1 MTKLIEILNLGI
13 AYAGRTGWTDVVEG
27 VCFDIARGETFGLVG
42 ESGCGKSTVAYRLL
56 GYGAANSRVQTGQV
70 LFEGTDLLKLD
81 ARSLAKLRGNRI
93 ALVPQ
98 NPTTALSPGMRVGQ
112 QIREMILTHR
122 ALPDGTSMENRI
134 IELFALVGLPD
145 VSRRYP
151 HELSG
156 GQQQRVTIAMAV
168 ACNPDLLVLDE
179 PTTGLDVTTQRQIIQ
194 LLSDLRSR
202 IGMAMLYVTHDL
214 ALLAQIADR
223 IGVMYAGKLVEVA
236 PCEQLLTHPAH
247 PYSRGLIASIPTVQ
261 HGHNGARGLR
271 GMLRRDQM
279 AEGCKFEPRCDFAKP
294 ACRSTPQHLI
304 PVADAQSVACMRWSD
319 VAAAQPPTPAPVI
332 ALGRKRQAQT
342 LLSVDKLS
350 LSYAQSGWFT
360 EWLGKKTIP
369 IARDIDLELHSG
381 EIVALVGES
390 GSGKSTIARAISGRL
405 APVSG
410 SISVDGQTLAPT
422 LAGRS
427 VQQLKQIQ
435 YIFQNPD
442 ASLNPRRSIQA
453 ILERPLHHFGIELK
467 PDTLESVLESVG
479 LHAGYLNRFPE
490 QLSGGERQRV
500 AIARAL
506 LVSPKLLICDEI
518 LSALD
523 VSVQTRIVE
532 LLLALKEQ
540 HSVAMLFIS
549 HDLAVV
555 RQLADKVAVLYRG
568 ELMQMVDTDA
578 LFDSPLHPYT
588 EMLLHAAPGL
598 CKDDFVPQPPA
609 MPGSVSVAGKGCPLA
624 GRCPRQVGALCAES
638 SPPSQKTQSGFIRC
652 HIPVAELPHQTE
664 ESPRQTGSGVNPP
677 PVELRLY
684 QEKSLQQRDQT
695 RLN

>member
-1 MTKLIEILNLGI
+1 MNNNKGVATMTKLIEIRNLGI
-13 AYAGRTGWTDVVEG
+13 AYGGQTGWTDVVEG
-27 VCFDIARGETFGLVG
+27 VCLEIARGETFGLVG

-70 LFEGTDLLKLD
+70 LFEGTDLLQLD
-81 ARSLAKLRGNRI
+81 ARSLADLRGNRI

-112 QIREMILTHR
+112 QIREMILTHH
-122 ALPDGTSMENRI
+122 ALPDGISMENRI
-134 IELFALVGLPD
+134 TELFALVGLPD

-168 ACNPDLLVLDE
+168 SCNPDLLVLDE

-236 PCEQLLTHPAH
+236 PCEQLLSHPAH
-247 PYSRGLIASIPTVQ
+247 PYSRGLIASIPSVL
-261 HGHNGARGLR
+261 HGHAAGRGLR

-279 AEGCKFEPRCDFAKP
+279 AEGCKFEPRCDFATA
-294 ACRSTPQHLI
+294 ACRSTPQVLV
-304 PVADAQSVACMRWSD
+304 PVADAQSVACMRWFEIADTQNS
-319 VAAAQPPTPAPVI
+319 PPSATI
-332 ALGRKRQAQT
+332 ALRPKQESAS
-342 LLSVDKLS
+342 LLSVDNLS

-360 EWLGKKTIP
+360 ELLGKRTVP
-369 IARDIDLELHSG
+369 IARDIDLELRAG

-405 APVSG
+405 APKSG
-410 SISVDGQTLAPT
+410 TISIDGHLLEPT

-427 VQQLKQIQ
+427 VQQLRQIQ

-442 ASLNPRRSIQA
+442 ASLNPRRSVRA
-453 ILERPLHHFGIELK
+453 ILQRPLQHFRIESA
-467 PDTLESVLESVG
+467 PETLETALESVG

-506 LVSPKLLICDEI
+506 LVNPKLLICDEI

-523 VSVQTRIVE
+523 VSVQTKIVE
-532 LLLALKEQ
+532 LLVALKEQ

-555 RQLADKVAVLYRG
+555 RQLADRVAVLYHG

-578 LFDSPLHPYT
+578 LFSSPLHPYT
-588 EMLLHAAPGL
+588 EMLLLAAPGL
-598 CKDDFVPQPPA
+598 RKDDYVPKPPA
-609 MPGSVSVAGKGCPLA
+609 IPGSQSIAGKGCPLA
-624 GRCPRQVGALCAES
+624 GRCPRQIGVICAES
-638 SPPSQKTQSGFIRC
+638 RPPSQRTQSGFIRC
-652 HIPVAELPHQTE
+652 HIPIAELTDQTE
-664 ESPRQTGSGVNPP
+664 DSASAGRKQVSGVASPP
-677 PVELRLY
+677 LPFR
-684 QEKSLQQRDQT
+684 SRG
-695 RLN
+695 

>member
-1 MTKLIEILNLGI
+1 MTKLIEIRNLGI
-13 AYAGRTGWTDVVEG
+13 AYGGHAGWTDVVEG
-27 VCFDIARGETFGLVG
+27 VCLEIARGETFGLVG

-56 GYGAANSRVQTGQV
+56 GYGAANSRVQTGEV
-70 LFEGTDLLKLD
+70 LFEGIDLLKLD
-81 ARSLAKLRGNRI
+81 ASSLARLRGNRI

-112 QIREMILTHR
+112 QIREMILTHL
-122 ALPDGTSMENRI
+122 ALPERMSMEQRI
-134 IELFALVGLPD
+134 RDLFALVGLPD

-168 ACNPDLLVLDE
+168 SCNPDLLVLDE

-236 PCEQLLTHPAH
+236 PCDRLLSNPAH
-247 PYSRGLIASIPTVQ
+247 PYSRGLIASIPTIM
-261 HGHNGARGLR
+261 HGHRGGRGLR
-271 GMLRRDQM
+271 GVLRRDQM
-279 AEGCKFEPRCDFAKP
+279 AEGCKFEPRCDFAT
-294 ACRSTPQHLI
+294 ATCRSTPQQLI
-304 PVADAQSVACMRWSD
+304 PVADEQSVACMRWSD
-319 VAAAQPPTPAPVI
+319 IVDTADSIPSSISGLRP
-332 ALGRKRQAQT
+332 KRQAAR
-342 LLSVDKLS
+342 LLSVEHLS
-350 LSYAQSGWFT
+350 LSYAPAGWFS
-360 EWLGKKTIP
+360 ELLGKTPIP
-369 IARDIDLELHSG
+369 IARDIDLELGAG

-405 APVSG
+405 PPRSG
-410 SISVDGQTLAPT
+410 TIRVAAKELEPT
-422 LAGRS
+422 LAQRS
-427 VQQLKQIQ
+427 VEQLRQIQ

-442 ASLNPRRSIQA
+442 ASLNPRRSVRA
-453 ILERPLHHFGIELK
+453 ILERPLQHFGIASTPEK
-467 PDTLESVLESVG
+467 FESALENVG

-506 LVSPKLLICDEI
+506 LVNPELLICDEI

-523 VSVQTRIVE
+523 VSVQTKIVE
-532 LLLALKEQ
+532 LLLVLKEQ
-540 HSVAMLFIS
+540 HGVAMLFIS

-555 RQLADKVAVLYRG
+555 RQLADRVAVLYRG

-578 LFDSPLHPYT
+578 LFNSPLHPYT
-588 EMLLHAAPGL
+588 EMLLGAAPGL
-598 CKDDFVPQPPA
+598 SKDEYVPKPPA
-609 MPGSVSVAGKGCPLA
+609 MPDSQSIAGRGCPLA

-638 SPPSQKTQSGFIRC
+638 RPPSQITQSGFIRC
-652 HIPVAELPHQTE
+652 HIPLAELAQGTTDSANTRPTQV
-664 ESPRQTGSGVNPP
+664 SGVPP
-677 PVELRLY
+677 LLRL
-684 QEKSLQQRDQT
+684 QT
-695 RLN
+695 RA

>member
-1 MTKLIEILNLGI
+1 MNNNKGIATMTKLIEIRNLGI
-13 AYAGRTGWTDVVEG
+13 AYGGQTGWTDVVEG
-27 VCFDIARGETFGLVG
+27 VCLEIARGETFGLVG

-70 LFEGTDLLKLD
+70 LFEGTDLLQLD
-81 ARSLAKLRGNRI
+81 ARSLADLRGNRI
-93 ALVPQ
+93 ALIPQ

-122 ALPDGTSMENRI
+122 ALPDGISMEQRI

-168 ACNPDLLVLDE
+168 SCNPDLLVLDE
-179 PTTGLDVTTQRQIIQ
+179 PTTGLDVTTQRQIIR
-194 LLSDLRSR
+194 LLSDLRRR

-223 IGVMYAGKLVEVA
+223 IGVMYAGQLVEVA
-236 PCEQLLTHPAH
+236 PCEQLLAHPAH
-247 PYSRGLIASIPTVQ
+247 PYSRGLIASIPSVL
-261 HGHNGARGLR
+261 HGHAAGRGLR

-279 AEGCKFEPRCDFAKP
+279 AEGCKFEPRCDFAT
-294 ACRSTPQHLI
+294 ANCRSTPQVLV
-304 PVADAQSVACMRWSD
+304 PVAAAQSVACMRWSEIAD
-319 VAAAQPPTPAPVI
+319 TQNSPPSATIDLRPKRESAP
-332 ALGRKRQAQT
+332 
-342 LLSVDKLS
+342 LLSVNNLS

-360 EWLGKKTIP
+360 ELLGKRTVP
-369 IARDIDLELHSG
+369 IARDIDLELRAG

-405 APVSG
+405 APKSG
-410 SISVDGQTLAPT
+410 TISVDGHLLEPT
-422 LAGRS
+422 LAARS
-427 VQQLKQIQ
+427 VQQLRQIQ

-442 ASLNPRRSIQA
+442 ASLNPRRSVRA
-453 ILERPLHHFGIELK
+453 ILQRPLQHFRIEST
-467 PDTLESVLESVG
+467 PATLETVLESVG
-479 LHAGYLNRFPE
+479 LHAGYLNRYPE

-506 LVSPKLLICDEI
+506 LVNPKLLICDEI

-523 VSVQTRIVE
+523 VSVQTKIVE

-555 RQLADKVAVLYRG
+555 RQLADRVAVLYRG

-578 LFDSPLHPYT
+578 LFNSPLHPYT
-588 EMLLHAAPGL
+588 EMLLLAAPGL
-598 CKDDFVPQPPA
+598 RKDDYVPKPPA
-609 MPGSVSVAGKGCPLA
+609 MPDSPSIAGTGCPLA
-624 GRCPRQVGALCAES
+624 GRCPRQIGSLCAERR
-638 SPPSQKTQSGFIRC
+638 PAPQMTQGGFIRC
-652 HIPVAELPHQTE
+652 HIPLAELAHHSDVSVSARHAQVSGPA
-664 ESPRQTGSGVNPP
+664 SPCLTFRSIT
-677 PVELRLY
+677 
-684 QEKSLQQRDQT
+684 
-695 RLN
+695 

>member
-1 MTKLIEILNLGI
+1 
-13 AYAGRTGWTDVVEG
+13 
-27 VCFDIARGETFGLVG
+27 
-42 ESGCGKSTVAYRLL
+42 
-56 GYGAANSRVQTGQV
+56 V
-70 LFEGTDLLKLD
+70 LFEGTDLLQLD
-81 ARSLAKLRGNRI
+81 ARALARLRGNRI

-112 QIREMILTHR
+112 QIREMIVTHN
-122 ALPDGTSMENRI
+122 ALPAAIAMETRI
-134 IELFALVGLPD
+134 TELFALVGLPN
-145 VSRRYP
+145 VGRRYP

-247 PYSRGLIASIPTVQ
+247 PYSRGLIASIPTVR
-261 HGHNGARGLR
+261 HGHGGARGLR

-279 AEGCKFEPRCDFAKP
+279 AAGCKFEPRCDFATA
-294 ACRSTPQHLI
+294 ACRLTPQNLI
-304 PVADAQSVACMRWSD
+304 PVTDAQSVACMRWSE
-319 VAAAQPPTPAPVI
+319 VADSQPPAPSPVI
-332 ALGRKRQAQT
+332 ALGTKRDTQT
-342 LLSVDKLS
+342 LMSVDDLS

-360 EWLGKKTIP
+360 ELLGKKSVP
-369 IARDIDLELHSG
+369 VARDIDLELRSG

-410 SISVDGQTLAPT
+410 TIKVDGQVLAPT
-422 LAGRS
+422 LASRS
-427 VQQLKQIQ
+427 VQQLRQIQ

-442 ASLNPRRSIQA
+442 ASLNPRRTIHA

-467 PDTLESVLESVG
+467 PDTLETALENVG
-479 LHAGYLNRFPE
+479 LHAGYLNRYPE
-490 QLSGGERQRV
+490 QLSGGERQRI

-506 LVSPKLLICDEI
+506 LVNPKLLICDEI

-532 LLLALKEQ
+532 LLLALKQQ
-540 HSVAMLFIS
+540 HAVAMLFIS

-568 ELMQMVDTDA
+568 ELMQLVDTDQ
-578 LFDSPLHPYT
+578 LFGSPLHPYT
-588 EMLLHAAPGL
+588 EMLLRAAPGL
-598 CKDDFVPQPPA
+598 CKDDYVAPPPA
-609 MPGSVSVAGKGCPLA
+609 MPGSQSTAGTGCPLA
-624 GRCPRQVGALCAES
+624 GRCPRQVGALCVQS
-638 SPPSQKTQSGFIRC
+638 RPPSQKTPNGFIRC
-652 HIPVAELPHQTE
+652 HIPIAELTHQTE
-664 ESPRQTGSGVNPP
+664 DSSVPGQSLVSGSASPSMSFQ
-677 PVELRLY
+677 LRG
-684 QEKSLQQRDQT
+684 
-695 RLN
+695 

>member
-1 MTKLIEILNLGI
+1 MTKLIEIRNLGI
-13 AYAGRTGWTDVVEG
+13 AYGGQAGWTDVVEG
-27 VCFDIARGETFGLVG
+27 VCFEIARGETFGLVG

-56 GYGAANSRVQTGQV
+56 GYGTSNSRVQTGRV
-70 LFEGTDLLKLD
+70 LFDGADLLTLD
-81 ARSLAKLRGNRI
+81 AKSLANLRGNRI

-112 QIREMILTHR
+112 QIREMILTHH
-122 ALPDGTSMENRI
+122 ALPSGVSMENRLT
-134 IELFALVGLPD
+134 ELFALVGLPD

-168 ACNPDLLVLDE
+168 SCNPDLLVLDE

-236 PCEQLLTHPAH
+236 RCDQLLSHPAH
-247 PYSRGLIASIPTVQ
+247 PYSRGLIASIPTVL
-261 HGHNGARGLR
+261 HGHSGARGLR

-279 AEGCKFEPRCDFAKP
+279 SEGCKFEPRCDFAT
-294 ACRSTPQHLI
+294 ASCRSTPQILV
-304 PVADAQSVACMRWSD
+304 PVGDAQAVACMRWSD
-319 VAAAQPPTPAPVI
+319 VADTQAPTSSPVI
-332 ALGRKRQAQT
+332 ALGAKREAKA
-342 LLSVDKLS
+342 LLSVKDLA
-350 LSYAQSGWFT
+350 LSYARSGWFT
-360 EWLGKKTIP
+360 ELLGKRTVP
-369 IARDIDLELHSG
+369 IARDIDLELRSG

-405 APVSG
+405 APISG
-410 SISVDGQTLAPT
+410 TISVDGQALSPT
-422 LAGRS
+422 LADRS
-427 VQQLKQIQ
+427 VEQLREIQ

-442 ASLNPRRSIQA
+442 ASLNPRRSVRA

-467 PDTLESVLESVG
+467 PETLETALESVG

-506 LVSPKLLICDEI
+506 LVNPKLLICDEI

-523 VSVQTRIVE
+523 VSVQTKIVE
-532 LLLALKEQ
+532 LLLVLKEQ

-555 RQLADKVAVLYRG
+555 RQLADRVAVLYRG
-568 ELMQMVDTDA
+568 ELMQMVNTDA
-578 LFDSPLHPYT
+578 LFNTPLHPYT

-598 CKDDFVPQPPA
+598 HKDNYVPKPA
-609 MPGSVSVAGKGCPLA
+609 TLPGSPSIAGQGCPLA
-624 GRCPRQVGALCAES
+624 GRCPRQVGTVCAES
-638 SPPSQKTQSGFIRC
+638 RPHLQMTPGGFIRC
-652 HIPVAELPHQTE
+652 HIPLTELTHHTEHAASALQTQVSGAAS
-664 ESPRQTGSGVNPP
+664 SPLPFRSIG
-677 PVELRLY
+677 
-684 QEKSLQQRDQT
+684 
-695 RLN
+695 